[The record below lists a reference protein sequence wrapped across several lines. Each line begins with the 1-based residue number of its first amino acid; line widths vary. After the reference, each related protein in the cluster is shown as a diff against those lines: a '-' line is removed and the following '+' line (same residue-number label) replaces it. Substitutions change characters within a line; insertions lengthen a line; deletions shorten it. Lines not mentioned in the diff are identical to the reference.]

1 MRQKVLFDGNWL
13 FHKGDIKRPLPT
25 SKGPIYS
32 QSKTER
38 MLWGPASIRYNANP
52 DQFYGDKEI
61 CSDTWE
67 YVTLPHDYTINE
79 TPLKENNCAL
89 GFLPYRNAWYRKNFF
104 IGDDDKGKRL
114 ILFFEAVATE
124 CTVYLNGCV
133 LKHNF
138 SGYNSFEV
146 DISDFVKFG
155 EDNVLAVYVNAE
167 NHEGWWYEGAGI
179 YRHVWLIKT
188 GDVAVDTYGVYA
200 MPKKVSE
207 TLWRIEVQTEI
218 INASYTPVTVSAKTV
233 FYDENC
239 MAVAEGNGIVTVPD
253 REKSIAKYLYICY
266 TFFAYGKKKEVKI
279 LMTKSKT
286 IFVCSE
292 CGNESS
298 KWLGKCPACNSW
310 NSFYEQK
317 VVETKQGKHSE
328 LNKSENKP
336 QKLNSYQ
343 AKETLRTSTGFGELD
358 RVLGGGLVKGSL
370 VLLGGEPGIGKSTLI
385 LQICDKVKG
394 DGKVLY
400 VSGEESAEQIKMRAD
415 RLGINNDDILF
426 LGETDIDIVNQA
438 IMEINPKLVIID
450 SIQTMY
456 SEEISAAAGS
466 VSQVR
471 EITSQVMR
479 VCKSRAITTIIIGH
493 VTKEGNIAG
502 PRVLEHMVDTVLYLE
517 GERYF
522 SYRVLR
528 GVKNRF
534 GSTNEIG
541 MFEMNEEGMCEITNP
556 SDILISEREDNPAGS
571 CIVSSIEG
579 TRVILIELQALTTQS
594 IFGFPKRTANGTDY
608 NRLALLIAVLEKRA
622 GVMLGS
628 QDIYLNLVGGIKV
641 NEPSIDLGMI
651 MAVASSYKNVSIPKD
666 MVIIGEV
673 GLTGEVRRI
682 NLIDKRL
689 KEAEKLGFKSCII
702 PQSNKKDLKE
712 KYKLDIIG
720 VGNINEAMKKIGLK

>member
-1 MRQKVLFDGNWL
+1 
-13 FHKGDIKRPLPT
+13 
-25 SKGPIYS
+25 
-32 QSKTER
+32 
-38 MLWGPASIRYNANP
+38 
-52 DQFYGDKEI
+52 
-61 CSDTWE
+61 
-67 YVTLPHDYTINE
+67 
-79 TPLKENNCAL
+79 
-89 GFLPYRNAWYRKNFF
+89 
-104 IGDDDKGKRL
+104 
-114 ILFFEAVATE
+114 
-124 CTVYLNGCV
+124 
-133 LKHNF
+133 
-138 SGYNSFEV
+138 
-146 DISDFVKFG
+146 
-155 EDNVLAVYVNAE
+155 
-167 NHEGWWYEGAGI
+167 
-179 YRHVWLIKT
+179 
-188 GDVAVDTYGVYA
+188 
-200 MPKKVSE
+200 
-207 TLWRIEVQTEI
+207 
-218 INASYTPVTVSAKTV
+218 
-233 FYDENC
+233 
-239 MAVAEGNGIVTVPD
+239 MA
-253 REKSIAKYLYICY
+253 
-266 TFFAYGKKKEVKI
+266 
-279 LMTKSKT
+279 KSKT

-310 NSFYEQK
+310 NTFYEQK
-317 VVETKQGKHSE
+317 VVETKAGGHKD
-328 LNKSENKP
+328 LAKSENKP
-336 QKLNSYQ
+336 QKLNSYE

-394 DGKVLY
+394 EGKVLY

-415 RLGINNDDILF
+415 RLGNNNDDILF
-426 LGETDIDIVNQA
+426 LGETDIDVVNQA
-438 IMEINPKLVIID
+438 IIEINPKLVIID

-579 TRVILIELQALTTQS
+579 TRAILIELQALTTQS

-622 GVMLGS
+622 GIMLGS
-628 QDIYLNLVGGIKV
+628 QDVYLNLVGGIRV
-641 NEPSIDLGMI
+641 NEPSIDLGMM
-651 MAVASSYKNVSIPKD
+651 MAVVSSFKNVAIPKD

-682 NLIDKRL
+682 NVIDKRL

-702 PQSNKKDLKE
+702 PESNKKDLKE

-720 VGNINEAMKKIGLK
+720 VSNINEAMKKIGLK